1 MAVELDRH
9 RTYVRT
15 ALRRTGRQPSSG
27 FSALG
32 GLAALGG
39 FLAFRLA
46 LEAAIRDSGARTT
59 GFLSYDAYYPLA
71 YARQLARE
79 DSWLLFH
86 NPFGTLDSS
95 AGLYDGMGSL
105 LRLSGPLW
113 QGNLFAFDIVFGAL
127 CSFAAGWLF
136 ATICARVSRQSRPF
150 TLAVVLL
157 VVLGGGI
164 GFVAAEA
171 GLAHHENLVWGSLW
185 GLSWT
190 TNSLVTWEL
199 GYHAVFWAG
208 VAAIVSGRLLLSVVA
223 ALLLVALHPFTF
235 GVFAI
240 FAGCWWLAHELR
252 RAPLRRELALR
263 LVLPVGAIGLAGVVV
278 YEKLLPGRSYD
289 AEFMRGVYKQLAYSI
304 PAGYIALFALPVLI
318 VLAVVIASRSRVED
332 PEAQARDAGPP
343 AALAFILAAVV
354 LALVAVSRPL
364 THAVPQPA
372 HWTRVYLV
380 AFVAI
385 GALAMRPMA
394 PARRRP
400 AAVVVGVLALLG
412 LVDSALSVAP
422 LRDRL
427 VDVGAP
433 TVVDRD
439 TVRLLDALRDL
450 PPRRLAYVRGCATA
464 QEFPSI
470 EYAISALTPHHP
482 PYGHF
487 AFSPDLAA
495 RRQRFVLC
503 GRDAAAPQLPAG
515 IWVVTDR
522 GLGQRLRLRSITRV
536 GRFELGVSPA
546 G

>member
-1 MAVELDRH
+1 
-9 RTYVRT
+9 
-15 ALRRTGRQPSSG
+15 
-27 FSALG
+27 
-32 GLAALGG
+32 
-39 FLAFRLA
+39 
-46 LEAAIRDSGARTT
+46 
-59 GFLSYDAYYPLA
+59 
-71 YARQLARE
+71 
-79 DSWLLFH
+79 
-86 NPFGTLDSS
+86 
-95 AGLYDGMGSL
+95 MGIL
-105 LRLSGPLW
+105 LRLAGPLW
-113 QGNLFAFDIVFGAL
+113 QGDLFAFDIVFGAL

-136 ATICARVSRQSRPF
+136 TAICARVSRQSRPF
-150 TLAVVLL
+150 TLGVVLL

-199 GYHAVFWAG
+199 GYHAIFWAG
-208 VAAIVSGRLLLSVVA
+208 VAAIVSGRLLLAVAA

-252 RAPLRRELALR
+252 RAPARRELALR
-263 LVLPVGAIGLAGVVV
+263 LVLPVGAIGLAGVIV
-278 YEKLLPGRSYD
+278 YEKLLPDRSYD
-289 AEFMRGVYKQLAYSI
+289 AEFMRAVYKQLAYSI
-304 PAGYIALFALPVLI
+304 SAGYIALFALPVLI
-318 VLAVVIASRSRVED
+318 VLAVVIVSRSRVED
-332 PEAQARDAGPP
+332 AEAAAPRDAGPP
-343 AALAFILAAVV
+343 AALAFLLAAAV

-380 AFVAI
+380 AFIAI

-427 VDVGAP
+427 VDVGPP

-439 TVRLLDALRDL
+439 TVRLVDALRDL
-450 PPRRLAYVRGCATA
+450 PSRRLAYVRGCATA
-464 QEFPSI
+464 NAFPSI
-470 EYAISALTPHHP
+470 EYAISALTDQHP

-487 AFSPDLAA
+487 AFSPNVAA
-495 RRQRFVLC
+495 RQRGFVLC
-503 GRDAAAPQLPAG
+503 GRDDAGPQLPAG

-522 GLGQRLRLRSITRV
+522 GLGHRLRLRALRSV

-546 G
+546 GSASGRS